1 MLATLHGAGSKQ
13 LWGEKF
19 DIVIIDE
26 GSQAL
31 EAQCWIPFLLTNKA
45 GISKLILAGDPL
57 QLPPTIKSQTKV
69 SSKSYSPPIPTS
81 GTAVPKTLETT
92 LFSRLLALHGDRI
105 KRILT
110 TQYRMH
116 TAIMSF
122 PSQELYDNLLV
133 ASPSVASR
141 LLSTSLPYPVTATED
156 TSIPLLFIDTQGG
169 SFPEDPPGPK
179 TATKQSAASESKSN
193 ALEARLAAQH
203 VHDLI
208 SAGVHAEDIGVLT
221 PYNAQVS
228 LISKLLRGTHPAV
241 EVNSVD
247 SFQGREKEAVVFSLV
262 RSNDDR
268 QVGFLK
274 DVRRINVAITRA
286 RCHLCVVGDG
296 ETVAGGGEGKKGFLG
311 RWIDWL
317 ESEGSGCE
325 VRYPDAGDV
334 LAGWAGQVSIEE
346 E

>member
-1 MLATLHGAGSKQ
+1 VVLATLHGAGSKQ

-19 DIVIIDE
+19 DIVVIDE

-31 EAQCWIPFLLTNKA
+31 EAQCWIPLLLTNKT

-57 QLPPTIKSQTKV
+57 QLPPTIKSQTKI
-69 SSKSYSPPIPTS
+69 SKPPPSAPTS
-81 GTAVPKTLETT
+81 ATAIPKSLETT
-92 LFSRLLALHGDRI
+92 LFSRLLTLHGDSI

-116 TAIMSF
+116 TSIMSF
-122 PSQELYDNLLV
+122 PSQELYDNLLT
-133 ASPSVASR
+133 ASPSISSR
-141 LLSTSLPYPVTATED
+141 LLSTSLPYPVAETEE

-169 SFPEDPPGPK
+169 SFPEDPAPK
-179 TATKQSAASESKSN
+179 TTAKLSVTSESKSN
-193 ALEARLAAQH
+193 TLEARVVAQH
-203 VHDLI
+203 VHNLV
-208 SAGVHAEDIGVLT
+208 SAGVQPSNIGVLT

-228 LISKLLRGTHPAV
+228 LITKMLRRTYPAV

-268 QVGFLK
+268 EVGFLK

-296 ETVAGGGEGKKGFLG
+296 ETVGSEGKKSFLG
-311 RWIDWL
+311 RWVEWL

-325 VRYPDAGDV
+325 VRYPDVGDV
-334 LAGWAGQVSIEE
+334 LAGWAGQIVFDEDK
-346 E
+346 